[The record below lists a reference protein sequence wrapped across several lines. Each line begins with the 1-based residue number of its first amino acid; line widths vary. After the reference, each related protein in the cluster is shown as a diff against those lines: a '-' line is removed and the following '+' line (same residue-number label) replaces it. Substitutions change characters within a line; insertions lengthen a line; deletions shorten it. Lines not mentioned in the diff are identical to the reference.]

1 MECVKSAMMS
11 IDSSQMYVYK
21 DCLLVFQTTHE
32 KRKTTVRNDVNEN
45 SLFGFNN
52 LKIACWLTCTY

>member
-45 SLFGFNN
+45 SLFGFSKI
-52 LKIACWLTCTY
+52 LK